1 MRHILLLPA
10 FLLFAPSV
18 ALSQSTAAYPAATG
32 ADTARFADEI
42 AEFLKSDRLNPP
54 RAGGVVFV
62 GSSSIRM
69 WPHLAADFPG
79 ENVIQRGFGGSE
91 LSDVVYRAP
100 QIVIP
105 YKPRLIVLY
114 AGDNDLAAGR
124 TPEEILSRFE
134 SFVSLIHDTLPRTGI
149 VFVSI
154 KPSWSRVSLLD
165 KMKQANDLVRHYIA
179 GRRGLGY
186 VDVFTP
192 MLGADGK
199 PRMDLLVAD
208 SLHMNEMGYSIWRR
222 RLMPI
227 VTSPAQSR

>member
-1 MRHILLLPA
+1 MRALLLPA

-18 ALSQSTAAYPAATG
+18 AKSQSTAAYPAASRV
-32 ADTARFADEI
+32 DTARFADEI
-42 AEFLKSDRLNPP
+42 AEFLKSDRLHPP
-54 RAGGVVFV
+54 RPGGVVFV

-69 WPHLAADFPG
+69 WPHLATDFPG

-91 LSDVVYRAP
+91 LSDVVHRAP
-100 QIVIP
+100 EIVLP
-105 YKPRLIVLY
+105 YRPRLIVLY

-124 TPEEILSRFE
+124 TPEDILSRFE
-134 SFVSLIHDTLPRTGI
+134 SFVSLIHDALPRTRI

-165 KMKQANDLVRHYIA
+165 KMKQANDLVRRYIA
-179 GRRGLGY
+179 GRPGLSY

-227 VTSPAQSR
+227 VTSPARSR